1 MASSISNFVNNLS
14 EGINRINGRY
24 GHDDKKCEIYG
35 IKYCGKYWDYF
46 FEYKNF
52 KYDLIV

>member
-46 FEYKNF
+46 FWILKF
-52 KYDLIV
+52 